1 MCKHYVGAVLQGECV
16 TSIHSIYTF
25 SMNKKKKSFFRN
37 DVAQVSKKKKVKGSS
52 EKKPETEKKPEAKEE
67 KSDI

>member
-1 MCKHYVGAVLQGECV
+1 
-16 TSIHSIYTF
+16 
-25 SMNKKKKSFFRN
+25 MNTKKSFFRN

-52 EKKPETEKKPEAKEE
+52 EKKPEAKEE

>member
-1 MCKHYVGAVLQGECV
+1 
-16 TSIHSIYTF
+16 
-25 SMNKKKKSFFRN
+25 MNKKKKSFFRN